1 MTKFAGFR
9 SVSSSSSQSL
19 QNILMSPD
27 FIHALKIERAS
38 KLLPSLQ
45 GEGIHVSSSIL
56 HTNESDPRSYEIT

>member
-19 QNILMSPD
+19 QNIIMSPD

-45 GEGIHVSSSIL
+45 GEGISSSIL